1 MTKSKLVIA
10 ALAIS
15 TIAATPAFAQWQTQ
29 EPAAFEAQ
37 YPNGDHSAAF
47 GAPRNAMAFAPSVA
61 KTPRPIVMR
70 ATKGK

>member
-1 MTKSKLVIA
+1 MMKSRLVIA

-15 TIAATPAFAQWQTQ
+15 TLAATPAFAQWQTQ
-29 EPAAFEAQ
+29 EPAVFAAQ

-47 GAPRNAMAFAPSVA
+47 GAPRDAMAFVPSVA
-61 KTPRPIVMR
+61 KTPRSMVMR

>member
-10 ALAIS
+10 VLALS
-15 TIAATPAFAQWQTQ
+15 TVAATPALAQWQSQ

-47 GAPRNAMAFAPSVA
+47 GAPRDAMAFAPSVA
-61 KTPRPIVMR
+61 KTPRSIVMR
-70 ATKGK
+70 ATEGK